1 MKAKWLVLFLIWL
14 MMLVAYFDRI
24 NLPQASGSIMH
35 DLHLDKAQ
43 WGFVL
48 ATFTIGYGLMQAP
61 GGFLADKFGSRRLLI
76 VAILGWS
83 VFTALTGIAGSL
95 ISALAIRFVFG
106 IGEGLENGAQ
116 FRLVGEYFN
125 AKERA
130 FANAIFLSA
139 LALGPAIGTPLATW
153 QVVQFGWRNM
163 FFVFG
168 ALGFLV
174 AIVLALWL
182 PKDHR
187 SGHAPDPAHAEEA
200 AVPLASMF
208 KGTSAKLCALGYLLF
223 NVAFWGFLSWI
234 PNYLRDDRHLS
245 LAKSGVLGSLPYLAG
260 VIGMALAGYLG
271 STSMSRHRPLLVA
284 VCCACAALG
293 LLFATSAPN
302 VHLAV
307 GGLCFA
313 GFFLYGVFGPFWAVA
328 IGLAPTQSRGVF
340 TGSVNFCGQI
350 GAFSSQIIIGLLA
363 NRWHSFTQAILFMV
377 AALVCGVI
385 VMGLLQTKQPNI
397 EPVLTV

>member
-307 GGLCFA
+307 GGPLLRRILSVRRLRTFLGCRDWA
-313 GFFLYGVFGPFWAVA
+313 RAHSIEGCIYRKRQLLRSDRRVFFTDHHRTTRQPMAFLHTSDSVYGGC
-328 IGLAPTQSRGVF
+328 SRLWRDRDG
-340 TGSVNFCGQI
+340 
-350 GAFSSQIIIGLLA
+350 
-363 NRWHSFTQAILFMV
+363 V
-377 AALVCGVI
+377 AAN
-385 VMGLLQTKQPNI
+385 QTAKH
-397 EPVLTV
+397 